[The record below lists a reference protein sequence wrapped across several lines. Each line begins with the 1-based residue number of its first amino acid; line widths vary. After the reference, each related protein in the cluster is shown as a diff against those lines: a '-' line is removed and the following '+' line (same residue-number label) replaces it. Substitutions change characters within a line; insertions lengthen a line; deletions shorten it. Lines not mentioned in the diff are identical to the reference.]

1 LPSDTQ
7 PVNSPTAQNKTA
19 YLIVPSD
26 ISQAAPLEVLVGLVG
41 SFQAGVAAI
50 ALAHRLG
57 ARPSRRRP
65 TKRSHFLPVA
75 LTEVSDLEVARA

>member
-19 YLIVPSD
+19 YLIVSSD
-26 ISQAAPLEVLVGLVG
+26 ISQAAL
-41 SFQAGVAAI
+41 SRCSSAWSA

-57 ARPSRRRP
+57 AGLPRRHP
-65 TKRSHFLPVA
+65 IKRSYFLPVA
-75 LTEVSDLEVARA
+75 LKEVSDLEVARA